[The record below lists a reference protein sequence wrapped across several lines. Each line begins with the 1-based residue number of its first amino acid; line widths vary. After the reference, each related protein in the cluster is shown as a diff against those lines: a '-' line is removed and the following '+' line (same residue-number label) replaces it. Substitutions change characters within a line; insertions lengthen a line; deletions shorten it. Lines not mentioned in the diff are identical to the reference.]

1 MKRDALAAFI
11 ALVVAIVVYVRA
23 PSNACNWQTIAVIA
37 FLVTASI
44 SATCAF
50 YVLADLAERVAFHRI
65 TISATQNC
73 MRISTTAIAPK
84 ISMCRCARSRSC
96 IRPALNP
103 AANVSAMRSRVAWE
117 I

>member
-50 YVLADLAERVAFHRI
+50 YVLADLAERVVDY
-65 TISATQNC
+65 
-73 MRISTTAIAPK
+73 
-84 ISMCRCARSRSC
+84 
-96 IRPALNP
+96 LL
-103 AANVSAMRSRVAWE
+103 E
-117 I
+117 LLG